1 VKGVDIQKAEE
12 AIEAELDK
20 LRNQPIDERELQKVQ
35 NKTESVMAFEDMS
48 VMNRAG
54 SLAFYE
60 LLGDGEL
67 MNTEFDKYRA
77 VTADQIHQL
86 AQEMLITTN
95 SNTLWYLSEPGATT
109 T

>member
-1 VKGVDIQKAEE
+1 MVKGVEIKKAED

-20 LRNQPIDERELQKVQ
+20 IRHGLVDERELQKVQ

-67 MNTEFDKYRA
+67 MNTEFKKYQNVSVHDLKRIA
-77 VTADQIHQL
+77 NQVMQPS
-86 AQEMLITTN
+86 N
-95 SNTLWYLSEPGATT
+95 SNTLWYLAEN
-109 T
+109 

>member
-1 VKGVDIQKAEE
+1 
-12 AIEAELDK
+12 
-20 LRNQPIDERELQKVQ
+20 
-35 NKTESVMAFEDMS
+35 
-48 VMNRAG
+48 
-54 SLAFYE
+54 
-60 LLGDGEL
+60 

-86 AQEMLITTN
+86 AQEMLSTTN